1 MNRFKILVVEDDIAW
16 QKILQED
23 IKIALDGID
32 RTYELIILKTFQE
45 ALEVLNKQGPWH
57 LLIAD
62 IGLPPT
68 QREKLGMRLAERANH
83 LRIPCIVVSG
93 MDKLTTWN
101 VRNLIRKYKVY
112 DFFSK
117 PDFYEEEFVKR

>member
-1 MNRFKILVVEDDIAW
+1 MSGFKILIVEDDIAW
-16 QKILQED
+16 QNILQED
-23 IKIALDGID
+23 VKLALDGID
-32 RTYELIILKTFQE
+32 RTYELMVLKTFQE
-45 ALEVLNKQGPWH
+45 ALEVLNKQDPWH
-57 LLIAD
+57 LLIID

-83 LRIPCIVVSG
+83 LHMPCIVVSG

-101 VRNLIRKYKVY
+101 VRNLIRKYKVH

-117 PDFYEEEFVKR
+117 LDF